1 MVAAIGGDVKILEAV
16 VIVVAHGD
24 SHAVA
29 DALQSGLLGH
39 IFKRA
44 VLFLVEEAI
53 PIFRPGFLGD
63 AAFGRWIG
71 ERSAI
76 HKKNVETAVVIVVKE
91 GYARA
96 HSFRQVMLRRVRRH
110 VLEPKTQGG
119 GDIPRFAWG
128 WFGLVWRLRRLLR
141 RTGAQGAAEN
151 EESVGNQ

>member
-1 MVAAIGGDVKILEAV
+1 MREAV
-16 VIVVAHGD
+16 VIVVGPGD

-53 PIFRPGFLGD
+53 PIFRPGFLGNT
-63 AAFGRWIG
+63 AFGRWIG

-76 HKKNVETAVVIVVKE
+76 HKKNVETAVVVVVKE

-96 HSFRQVMLRRVRRH
+96 PSFRQVMLRRVRRH
-110 VLEPKTQGG
+110 VFELNSQGG
-119 GDIPRFAWG
+119 GGIPELAWE
-128 WFGLVWRLRRLLR
+128 WFVLIWQLRRLFR
-141 RTGAQGAAEN
+141 R
-151 EESVGNQ
+151 